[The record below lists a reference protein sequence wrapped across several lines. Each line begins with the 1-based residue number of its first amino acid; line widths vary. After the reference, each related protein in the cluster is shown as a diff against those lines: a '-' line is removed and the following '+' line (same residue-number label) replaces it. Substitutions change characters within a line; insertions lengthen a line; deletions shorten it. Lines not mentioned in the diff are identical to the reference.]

1 MRFLI
6 VVVVARAR
14 PTPPRAR
21 GRASSA
27 RRAHMARRK
36 VKNVKK
42 CTDAAGDAEDDAVTR
57 LDPARVPHLSS

>member
-42 CTDAAGDAEDDAVTR
+42 CTEDDAVTR
-57 LDPARVPHLSS
+57 LEPARVPHLSS